1 MEVSSQFHDLAGE
14 RYPTIWIGGCVG
26 PRGSNET
33 LQERKFFTP
42 PVNQIMQLVAILYA
56 GWDMQSPV

>member
-1 MEVSSQFHDLAGE
+1 M
-14 RYPTIWIGGCVG
+14 G

-42 PVNQIMQLVAILYA
+42 PANQIMQLVAILYA
-56 GWDMQSPV
+56 G